1 MRDPVSNSRVDD
13 AEDDV
18 LEEEE
23 EMEEGGKAAKLC
35 NEFLPHR
42 ERVSEESL
50 KSEGDDR
57 K

>member
-13 AEDDV
+13 AED
-18 LEEEE
+18 EEEE